1 MIRAGYSP
9 SVRLFEAAP
18 CGTPIISDWWPGLD
32 TLFRPGVEIV
42 VARRAEDVLAAL
54 QTTPEPHEAGDA
66 DRARS
71 RVLQHHTGRHRAA
84 ELMGYVRDVQPVAG
98 SQPGG

>member
-9 SVRLFEAAP
+9 SVRLFEAAV
-18 CGTPIISDWWPGLD
+18 CGTPIISDWWPGLE
-32 TLFRPGVEIV
+32 TLFRPDVEIIV
-42 VARRAEDVLAAL
+42 VHKPDDVLQTLRNTPEHVRRAM
-54 QTTPEPHEAGDA
+54 A

-84 ELMGYVRDVQPVAG
+84 ELMGYVRDVNH
-98 SQPGG
+98 